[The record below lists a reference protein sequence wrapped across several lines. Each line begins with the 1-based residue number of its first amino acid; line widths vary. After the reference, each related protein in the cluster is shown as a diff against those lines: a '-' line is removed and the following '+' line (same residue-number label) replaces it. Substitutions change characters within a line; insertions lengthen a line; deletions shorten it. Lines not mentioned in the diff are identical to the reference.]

1 MDPDCDLV
9 IPLPLRPNPRWANSS
24 TLQWWR
30 LWPWHRSRG
39 RSATNTCHFVPY
51 AMRCFTSARWN
62 NPKRFH
68 KQNQYWVLLPWY
80 NQHQPTPLGITQ
92 YAQTI
97 LKVYYSIQCVDEW
110 PLAALAVHTA
120 SSGESRSPRWVGTG
134 GFTAWPPFLVREKRR
149 HRLGTNNIQLGNR
162 RYKDTDRCV
171 WK

>member
-1 MDPDCDLV
+1 MAKYCQMDPDCDLV

-80 NQHQPTPLGITQ
+80 NQHQPTLWGSHNMPKPYSRCITVSSVSMSDPWQ
-92 YAQTI
+92 P
-97 LKVYYSIQCVDEW
+97 W
-110 PLAALAVHTA
+110 PSTRHHPESRDHHDGLDLAVSLHGHH
-120 SSGESRSPRWVGTG
+120 S
-134 GFTAWPPFLVREKRR
+134 
-149 HRLGTNNIQLGNR
+149 
-162 RYKDTDRCV
+162 
-171 WK
+171 